1 MKILT
6 NEKQKSYEIS
16 RIWYICK
23 EKIEYKNDRE
33 VRKHCHDTKYYR
45 GAAHGILR
53 YLRCRYLMQFKV
65 LRIQRNFFSFYNG
78 SSYDYHFIIK
88 KLA

>member
-23 EKIEYKNDRE
+23 EEIEYKNAKD
-33 VRKHCHDTKYYR
+33 
-45 GAAHGILR
+45 
-53 YLRCRYLMQFKV
+53 
-65 LRIQRNFFSFYNG
+65 
-78 SSYDYHFIIK
+78 
-88 KLA
+88 